1 MNLFIKIKK
10 YKILIIILIF
20 IFFLFS
26 NFIDNINFFFQKKN
40 NKISFLNKKKFYL
53 KNYKL
58 FLEKKI
64 LNYYL
69 KYNRK
74 PKKLIKIFLIQK
86 TWKEIIEQEI
96 YNQEYFYINILITN
110 YEIIDLIKRNNI
122 DFNIIKIF
130 KKKKIFFKNKIE
142 IYFKYLFKN
151 FIKKRNNWINFKKK
165 LSRLRIKNK
174 INNIIKK
181 SFFINNL
188 ELKREYLLNKN
199 YINIKYNYISYC
211 ELINPKIYFNNS
223 SLLNKYFNKNFYE
236 INNIDFIKYIKF
248 LIKSHK
254 NDIIKFEVNLYK
266 TILKFRYFNFFKI
279 NKENNLFFLN
289 LKKKELPFYIK
300 NNLYRLKNKSIIG
313 PLISNKIYKI
323 YKLYNI
329 NNEYLI
335 LSINKK
341 IKLSNKTIN
350 NIFNKIIFLKKKK
363 NLNFFMNSK
372 SKKLKIYFKKI
383 NFQNRKIGKFKEI
396 DIIIN
401 WLHTHKKKPSPLFKL
416 KNFYFF
422 TILTKNCKN
431 NTKKKKILKILN
443 DIKSLYIFK
452 KNIKMFK
459 INTKCCKYLKYHDH
473 AIFKCGFS
481 KKIISKSFF
490 LEKKLKNFFIKDK
503 NGIFIFSLINKFHDI
518 NFNNYNTYKSNKKN
532 KERLKQNFLIF
543 EIIDIF
549 SKILDI
555 KYKYKL

>member
-341 IKLSNKTIN
+341 IKL
-350 NIFNKIIFLKKKK
+350 
-363 NLNFFMNSK
+363 
-372 SKKLKIYFKKI
+372 
-383 NFQNRKIGKFKEI
+383 
-396 DIIIN
+396 
-401 WLHTHKKKPSPLFKL
+401 
-416 KNFYFF
+416 
-422 TILTKNCKN
+422 
-431 NTKKKKILKILN
+431 
-443 DIKSLYIFK
+443 
-452 KNIKMFK
+452 
-459 INTKCCKYLKYHDH
+459 
-473 AIFKCGFS
+473 
-481 KKIISKSFF
+481 
-490 LEKKLKNFFIKDK
+490 
-503 NGIFIFSLINKFHDI
+503 
-518 NFNNYNTYKSNKKN
+518 
-532 KERLKQNFLIF
+532 
-543 EIIDIF
+543 
-549 SKILDI
+549 
-555 KYKYKL
+555 

>member
-26 NFIDNINFFFQKKN
+26 NFINNINFFFQKKN
-40 NKISFLNKKKFYL
+40 NKISFLNKKVFYL

-110 YEIIDLIKRNNI
+110 YEIIDLIKKNNI
-122 DFNIIKIF
+122 NFNIIKIF

-165 LSRLRIKNK
+165 LSILRIKNK

-188 ELKREYLLNKN
+188 ELKKEYLLNKN

-223 SLLNKYFNKNFYE
+223 SLLNKYFNKNYYE
-236 INNIDFIKYIKF
+236 INNIKFIKYIKF

-254 NDIIKFEVNLYK
+254 NDIIRFEMNLYK
-266 TILKFRYFNFFKI
+266 TILKLRYFNFFKI
-279 NKENNLFFLN
+279 KKENNLFFLN
-289 LKKKELPFYIK
+289 LKKEELPFYIN
-300 NNLYRLKNKSIIG
+300 NNLYRLKNKSTIG
-313 PLISNKIYKI
+313 PLVNNKTYKV

-350 NIFNKIIFLKKKK
+350 NVFNKIIFLKKKK
-363 NLNFFMNSK
+363 NLNFFINSK
-372 SKKLKIYFKKI
+372 NKKLKIYFKKI
-383 NFQNRKIGKFKEI
+383 NFKNRKIGKFKEI
-396 DIIIN
+396 NIIIN
-401 WLHTHKKKPSPLFKL
+401 WLYSNKNKTSPLFKL

-422 TILTKNCKN
+422 TILTKNYKN
-431 NTKKKKILKILN
+431 NIKKKKILKILN

-459 INTKCCKYLKYHDH
+459 INTKYCRYLKYYDH
-473 AIFKCGFS
+473 TISKCGFS
-481 KKIISKSFF
+481 KKIIAKSFF
-490 LEKKLKNFFIKDK
+490 LEKKLKKIFIKDK
-503 NGIFIFSLINKFHDI
+503 NGIFIFNLINKFHDI
-518 NFNNYNTYKSNKKN
+518 NFNNYNIYKSNKKN
-532 KERLKQNFLIF
+532 KERLKQSFLIF

-549 SKILDI
+549 SKILDL